1 MKEKLKEIFKD
12 VWLYEMT
19 DNDYDYLVKTYP
31 DIDEFIRSY
40 YLQERYVKSVSGET
54 KFTKYE

>member
-31 DIDEFIRSY
+31 DMDEFIRSY
-40 YLQERYVKSVSGET
+40 YLQERYVKSVTGEN
-54 KFTKYE
+54 KFTKV